1 MFFPVIKTL
10 LLYGNVVLWE
20 IRGMGLSKKLPK
32 YNVELEDSEHFFI
45 HPIELMLKFYMKF
58 TEIYMIGHSF
68 GGYLILLYLKKYKT
82 FVNKIKEVILL
93 SPVGITPK

>member
-32 YNVELEDSEHFFI
+32 YNIELEES
-45 HPIELMLKFYMKF
+45 
-58 TEIYMIGHSF
+58 
-68 GGYLILLYLKKYKT
+68 
-82 FVNKIKEVILL
+82 
-93 SPVGITPK
+93 